1 MNKSPL
7 VIASVFLVIAAGVY
21 LSRVELWEIAKDKLT
36 ADMFVESDSD
46 SFDPGLAIGTAF
58 PTIKVI
64 YRGREIS
71 DVSQFVHDKG
81 MVFIANR
88 SADW

>member
-21 LSRVELWEIAKDKLT
+21 LSRVQLWEIAKDKLT
-36 ADMFVESDSD
+36 ADMFVDADTD

-64 YRGREIS
+64 YQGREIS

-81 MVFIANR
+81 MVFITNR